1 MSPIALARWT
11 LPGEPPDAFPPDLL
25 LDRGGDVPADL
36 AGICVVAPRAYAGR
50 LDALIGA
57 GAQEVLVGEAALR
70 DPRLVRD
77 GLERHGAGRI
87 GIWLPVRLT
96 QTRWSLD
103 RHSNADFSFVSI
115 PTPIRRWVVLRSDGT
130 ASEVDALWWAGEQL
144 KAGCSRILLSIPE
157 PQDDDLLP
165 TAELAE
171 LAGERLWLD
180 TGSADPA
187 ELRFWVK
194 YGHAHRLVL
203 PPGSDLGKAMAG
215 LNALFPAAEELPA

>member
-1 MSPIALARWT
+1 MSPLSLARWGE
-11 LPGEPPDAFPPDLL
+11 PGESAAPSPVFVLDPGDADPGPIE
-25 LDRGGDVPADL
+25 GQ
-36 AGICVVAPRAYAGR
+36 IVVAPRADAAR
-50 LDALIGA
+50 LRTLFAQGA
-57 GAQEVLVGEAALR
+57 AEVLVGEGALR

-77 GLERHGAGRI
+77 GLAGQDPARI

-103 RHSNADFSFVSI
+103 RTSNADFSFVSI
-115 PTPIRRWVVLRSDGT
+115 PAPIRRWVVLRDNGSASD
-130 ASEVDALWWAGEQL
+130 VDALWWATEQL

-157 PQDDDLLP
+157 PEDDDLAP

-171 LAGERLWLD
+171 LAGERLWVD

-194 YGHAHRLVL
+194 YGQVRRLVL
-203 PPGSDLGKAMAG
+203 PPASDLHQALAG
-215 LNALFPAAEELPA
+215 LNALLPPLEERPV